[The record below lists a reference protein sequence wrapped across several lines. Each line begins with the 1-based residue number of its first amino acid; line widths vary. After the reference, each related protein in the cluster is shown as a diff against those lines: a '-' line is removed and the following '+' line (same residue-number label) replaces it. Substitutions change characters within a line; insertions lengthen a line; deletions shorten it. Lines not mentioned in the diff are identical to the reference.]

1 MILQELLDRNSDQL
15 TRTDRKLASAL
26 LAHPRD
32 SVFLST
38 NEIAER
44 AAVHPASA
52 VRLARKLGFA
62 GYPALRSALQM
73 ELFNETA
80 AAERVRRRIEHL
92 GKGEVLKAFVQSE
105 IRALSLLPERVND
118 KRIIA
123 AARAIV
129 RARTVFLFGTGHAET
144 LTRLLEIRLARGGYD
159 AAVLAAD
166 AREAAAV
173 LQRARRGDAFILF
186 AFYSN
191 PSRVQRILACAREI
205 QATTIIITD
214 IVNPVQ
220 WPRADVILAATRGET
235 GEARS
240 LVVPMTICNTIIL
253 QVSRLDRGRMIRN
266 LENLEEMCAKLE
278 REIQDPPAK

>member
-1 MILQELLDRNSDQL
+1 MILQELLERNSGEL
-15 TRTDRKLASAL
+15 TRTDRKLASVL

-32 SVFLST
+32 SAFLST

-105 IRALSLLPERVND
+105 IRALSLLPERVDD
-118 KRIIA
+118 KRIIT

-144 LTRLLEIRLARGGYD
+144 LARLLEIRLARGGYD
-159 AAVLAAD
+159 AVVLAAE
-166 AREAAAV
+166 AREAAAA
-173 LQRARRGDAFILF
+173 LQRARRGDAFVLF
-186 AFYSN
+186 AFYSI
-191 PSRVQRILACAREI
+191 SSMVQRILAHAREL

-214 IVNPVQ
+214 IVNSSQ
-220 WPRADVILAATRGET
+220 LPRADVILAAPRGET

-240 LVVPMTICNTIIL
+240 LVVPMTICNTIVL

-266 LENLEEMCAKLE
+266 LEKLE
-278 REIQDPPAK
+278 AIRTRLEPAS

>member
-1 MILQELLDRNSDQL
+1 MILQELLERNNDQL
-15 TRTDRKLASAL
+15 TRTDRKLASVL
-26 LAHPRD
+26 LAHPHD

-105 IRALSLLPERVND
+105 IRALSLLPERVDD

-144 LTRLLEIRLARGGYD
+144 LARLLEIRLARGGYD
-159 AAVLAAD
+159 AVVLAAE
-166 AREAAAV
+166 AREAAAA
-173 LQRARRGDAFILF
+173 LQRARRGDAFVLF
-186 AFYSN
+186 AFYSI
-191 PSRVQRILACAREI
+191 PSTVQRILAHAREL

-214 IVNPVQ
+214 IVNPAQ
-220 WPRADVILAATRGET
+220 LPRADVILAATRGET

-240 LVVPMTICNTIIL
+240 LVVPMTICNTIVL

-266 LENLEEMCAKLE
+266 LEKLE
-278 REIQDPPAK
+278 AIRTRLEPAG

>member
-1 MILQELLDRNSDQL
+1 MQNELGASPSFNPHAPTRMILQELLERNSDQL
-15 TRTDRKLASAL
+15 TRTDRKLASVL

-105 IRALSLLPERVND
+105 IRALSLLPERVDD

-144 LTRLLEIRLARGGYD
+144 LARLLEIRLARGGYD
-159 AAVLAAD
+159 A
-166 AREAAAV
+166 
-173 LQRARRGDAFILF
+173 
-186 AFYSN
+186 
-191 PSRVQRILACAREI
+191 
-205 QATTIIITD
+205 
-214 IVNPVQ
+214 
-220 WPRADVILAATRGET
+220 
-235 GEARS
+235 
-240 LVVPMTICNTIIL
+240 
-253 QVSRLDRGRMIRN
+253 
-266 LENLEEMCAKLE
+266 
-278 REIQDPPAK
+278 

>member
-15 TRTDRKLASAL
+15 TRADRKLAGVL

-62 GYPALRSALQM
+62 GYPALRSALQT

-80 AAERVRRRIEHL
+80 AAERVRQRIEHL
-92 GKGEVLKAFVQSE
+92 GKGEVLRAFVDSE
-105 IRALSLLPERVND
+105 IRALSRLPEQVDDR
-118 KRIIA
+118 RIAA

-159 AAVLAAD
+159 AVVLAAE
-166 AREAAAV
+166 AREAAAA
-173 LQRARRGDAFILF
+173 LQRARRGDVFVLF
-186 AFYSN
+186 AFYSI
-191 PSRVQRILACAREI
+191 SSKVQCILAHAREI

-214 IVNPVQ
+214 VINPMQ
-220 WPRADVILAATRGET
+220 LPQADVVLAATRGET

-253 QVSRLDRGRMIRN
+253 QVSRLDKGRMIRS
-266 LENLEEMCAKLE
+266 LESLEKMRTKLE
-278 REIQDPPAK
+278 SAG

>member
-1 MILQELLDRNSDQL
+1 MILQELLDRNSDRL
-15 TRTDRKLASAL
+15 TRADQKLASVL

-62 GYPALRSALQM
+62 GYPALRSALQT

-80 AAERVRRRIEHL
+80 AAERVRQRIEHL
-92 GKGEVLKAFVQSE
+92 GKGEVLRAFVHSE
-105 IRALSLLPERVND
+105 IRALSRLPEQVD
-118 KRIIA
+118 DMRIAA

-129 RARTVFLFGTGHAET
+129 HARTVFLFGTGHAET
-144 LTRLLEIRLARGGYD
+144 LARLLEIRLARGGYD
-159 AAVLAAD
+159 AVVLAAE
-166 AREAAAV
+166 AREAAAA
-173 LQRARRGDAFILF
+173 LQRARRGDVFVLF
-186 AFYSN
+186 ALYSIS
-191 PSRVQRILACAREI
+191 SRVQCMLAHAREI
-205 QATTIIITD
+205 RATTIIITD
-214 IVNPVQ
+214 VINPMQ
-220 WPRADVILAATRGET
+220 LPQADVVLAATRGET

-240 LVVPMTICNTIIL
+240 LTVPMTICNTIIL

-266 LENLEEMCAKLE
+266 LENLEEMRTKLE
-278 REIQDPPAK
+278 RAS

>member
-1 MILQELLDRNSDQL
+1 MILQELLDRNSVRL
-15 TRTDRKLASAL
+15 TRADRKLASVL

-38 NEIAER
+38 NEIAGR

-92 GKGEVLKAFVQSE
+92 GKGEVLRAFVQSE
-105 IRALSLLPERVND
+105 IRALSRLPEQVDDR
-118 KRIIA
+118 RIAA

-144 LTRLLEIRLARGGYD
+144 LARLLEIRLARGGYD
-159 AAVLAAD
+159 AVALAAET
-166 AREAAAV
+166 REAAAA
-173 LQRARRGDAFILF
+173 LQRARRGDAFVLF
-186 AFYSN
+186 AFYSI
-191 PSRVQRILACAREI
+191 SSKVQRILAHARKI

-220 WPRADVILAATRGET
+220 LPRADVILAATRGET

-240 LVVPMTICNTIIL
+240 LVVPMTICNTIVL

-266 LENLEEMCAKLE
+266 LEKLE
-278 REIQDPPAK
+278 AIRTQLERAS

>member
-1 MILQELLDRNSDQL
+1 MILQELLERNSDQL
-15 TRTDRKLASAL
+15 TRTDRKLASVL

-105 IRALSLLPERVND
+105 IRALSLLPERVDD

-144 LTRLLEIRLARGGYD
+144 LARLLEIRLARGGYD
-159 AAVLAAD
+159 AVVLAAE
-166 AREAAAV
+166 AREAAAA
-173 LQRARRGDAFILF
+173 LQRALRGDAFVLF
-186 AFYSN
+186 AFYSI
-191 PSRVQRILACAREI
+191 PSTVQRILAHAREL

-214 IVNPVQ
+214 IVNPAQ
-220 WPRADVILAATRGET
+220 LPRADVILAATRGET

-240 LVVPMTICNTIIL
+240 LVVPMTICNTIVL

-266 LENLEEMCAKLE
+266 LEKLE
-278 REIQDPPAK
+278 AIRARLEPAS

>member
-1 MILQELLDRNSDQL
+1 MILQELLERNSDQL
-15 TRTDRKLASAL
+15 TRTDRKLASVL

-105 IRALSLLPERVND
+105 IRALSLLPERVDD

-144 LTRLLEIRLARGGYD
+144 LARLLEIRLARGGYD
-159 AAVLAAD
+159 AVVLAAE
-166 AREAAAV
+166 AREAAAA
-173 LQRARRGDAFILF
+173 LQRARRGDAFVLF
-186 AFYSN
+186 AFYSI
-191 PSRVQRILACAREI
+191 PSTVQRILAHAREL

-214 IVNPVQ
+214 IVNPAQ
-220 WPRADVILAATRGET
+220 LPRADVILAATRGET

-240 LVVPMTICNTIIL
+240 LVVPMTICNTIVL

-266 LENLEEMCAKLE
+266 LEKLE
-278 REIQDPPAK
+278 AIRARLEPAS